1 MKDNTSRKAG
11 DFHASRKG
19 SKDLRASLDDQKTNT
34 KNHGHEF
41 GTNKSR
47 RDLCWVKG
55 TEGGERREDTE
66 GQMRETSW
74 VSRTT
79 VRDEMGFRREMRW
92 VPRAEMGYRREMR
105 WVPREARDDTEG
117 QRRRGTEEARD
128 DGRSQARGEGND
140 ESEVSV

>member
-1 MKDNTSRKAG
+1 
-11 DFHASRKG
+11 
-19 SKDLRASLDDQKTNT
+19 
-34 KNHGHEF
+34 
-41 GTNKSR
+41 
-47 RDLCWVKG
+47 
-55 TEGGERREDTE
+55 
-66 GQMRETSW
+66 MRETSW

-140 ESEVSV
+140 ERVDALMESNGGSSSESGFVGDRCVADLPSLVFGMCYSDSQTVLGFKSECRRQSMSMHRAGNMQ

>member
-1 MKDNTSRKAG
+1 M
-11 DFHASRKG
+11 
-19 SKDLRASLDDQKTNT
+19 
-34 KNHGHEF
+34 
-41 GTNKSR
+41 
-47 RDLCWVKG
+47 VKG
-55 TEGGERREDTE
+55 TERGERREDTE

>member
-47 RDLCWVKG
+47 R
-55 TEGGERREDTE
+55 
-66 GQMRETSW
+66 
-74 VSRTT
+74 
-79 VRDEMGFRREMRW
+79 EMRW

-105 WVPREARDDTEG
+105 WVPRAEMGYRREMRWSARERRETTRRDE
-117 QRRRGTEEARD
+117 RRRGTRGGGA
-128 DGRSQARGEGND
+128 DGRSRGR
-140 ESEVSV
+140 EVRETMRVK